1 MANNSYQPQQLL
13 TNEAMRILK
22 NKLVFLKGCNR
33 DNEHLFKEGKKSGQ
47 QILIRLPARVNG
59 RVGEGY
65 SAEAYQETSTP
76 CVVRPLQG
84 MDIDLPSTDWTLNMA
99 DIKREILT
107 PAMAQLVNNVER
119 DCLQIAYQATA
130 NIVGTFGTAPSTS
143 TTVLQANAYI
153 SNEGGPDDDTRRM
166 LLSPNTNVSLV
177 PAFQGLFNPAPATSR
192 QFERGVLA
200 KNTLG
205 FDHYQTQN
213 LWVHQVGTCTGTP
226 VTSAAN
232 QTGSAIQTSGWTNST
247 LVLKKGDVI
256 EIAGVNAVNPM
267 TRALYGGL
275 RHFTVTADVTSDG
288 SGNATIPINPPLIP
302 APAQFATVDAAAATN
317 KAITVFNTA
326 QAGLAALAGT
336 SSTQCLGY
344 HKDAFTFAG
353 IRQKLP
359 KGSTEQAWEAVDP
372 DTGIQLRFVQQYLG
386 KENLFIN
393 RFDVC
398 YAFAAPYPQLAV
410 RMLSN

>member
-1 MANNSYQPQQLL
+1 MANNYQPQQLL
-13 TNEAMRILK
+13 TNHAMDVLK
-22 NKLVFLKGCNR
+22 NKLVFLKNCNK
-33 DNEHLFKEGKKSGQ
+33 DNAELFNSGKKPGQ
-47 QILIRLPARVNG
+47 QVLIRLPARFNG
-59 RVGEGY
+59 RTGDAY
-65 SAEAYQETSTP
+65 AAEAYQETSTP

-84 MDIDLPSTDWTLNMA
+84 MDIDLPSTDWTLNIA
-99 DIKREILT
+99 DLKREILV
-107 PAMAQLVNNVER
+107 PAMAQLVNNIER

-130 NIVGTFGTAPSTS
+130 NTVGVFGTAPTTS

-153 SNEGGPDDDTRRM
+153 TNEGGPDDDTRRM

-177 PAFQGLFNPAPATSR
+177 PAFQGLFNPQAAGTK
-192 QFERGVLA
+192 QFERGMLA

-213 LWVHQVGTCTGTP
+213 LWVHTVGTCTGTP
-226 VTSAAN
+226 LSNGVN
-232 QTGSAIQTSGWTNST
+232 QTGSSIITDGWTASAAI
-247 LVLKKGDVI
+247 LKKGDVI
-256 EIAGVNAVNPM
+256 QFASNNAVNPM

-275 RHFTVTADVTSDG
+275 RNYTVTADVTADG
-288 SGNATIPINPPLIP
+288 SGNATIPISPPCIP
-302 APAQFATVDAAAATN
+302 APAQFATTDSTIADN
-317 KAITVFNTA
+317 KAITVFATA

-336 SSTQCLGY
+336 TSTQCLGY

-353 IRQKLP
+353 IHQKLP

-372 DTGIQLRFVQQYLG
+372 DTGIQLRFVQQFLG
-386 KENLFIN
+386 RENLFIN

-398 YAFAAPYPQLAV
+398 YAFCAPYPQLAV